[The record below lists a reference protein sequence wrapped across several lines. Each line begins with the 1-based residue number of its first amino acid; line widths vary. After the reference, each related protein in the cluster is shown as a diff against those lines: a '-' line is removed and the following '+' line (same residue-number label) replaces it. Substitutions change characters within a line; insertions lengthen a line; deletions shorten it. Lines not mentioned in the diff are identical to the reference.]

1 MEEII
6 KCYLLDCKIN
16 SKMKKISILGST
28 GSIGINA
35 LSVIDNHLNNFI
47 VVALSAHKNGK
58 LIIEQA
64 KKYQPEFVAVV
75 DPDIANFVEDELR
88 STNIKILKGRQGLL
102 ELSSYGSVD
111 LMLNALVGS
120 SGMEPTINALQS
132 GVDVALSNKESLV
145 MAGSIINEIKNK
157 SGAKIFPVDSE
168 HSAIWQCLAGESIKE
183 VNKIILTGSGGP
195 FRTLEIGQFNS
206 ITVDR
211 ALNHP
216 NWEMG
221 EKITIDSAT
230 MMNKGLE
237 VIEAF
242 WLFDISKD
250 MIEIIIHPQSIIHSM
265 VEFKDKSVKAQLG
278 LPDMKIPI
286 QYALTYPNHSNA
298 DWDELDLT
306 GIESLT
312 FEKPDFNKFP
322 CMRLAFDALEQE
334 GTAPALLN
342 VVNEYSVYR
351 FLNNEISFIEIPQ
364 LIERALD
371 EHDFIKEP
379 SIDDVLNIEIWAQEF
394 VKSYTPKN

>member
-1 MEEII
+1 
-6 KCYLLDCKIN
+6 
-16 SKMKKISILGST
+16 MKKISILGST

-35 LSVIDNHLNNFI
+35 LSVVDNHLNNFK

-102 ELSSYGSVD
+102 ELSSYDSVD

-168 HSAIWQCLAGESIKE
+168 HSAIWQCLVGESIKE

-221 EKITIDSAT
+221 KKITIDSAT

>member
-35 LSVIDNHLNNFI
+35 LSVIDNHLNDFI

-58 LIIEQA
+58 LLIEQA

-75 DPDIANFVEDELR
+75 DLDTANFVEDELR
-88 STNIKILKGRQGLL
+88 STNIKILKGREGLL
-102 ELSSYGSVD
+102 EISSYGSVD

-132 GVDVALSNKESLV
+132 EVDVALSNKESLV

-221 EKITIDSAT
+221 KKITIDSAT

-237 VIEAF
+237 VIEAY

-306 GIESLT
+306 SIESLT

-364 LIERALD
+364 LIERAFD

>member
-6 KCYLLDCKIN
+6 KCYFLDCKIN

-35 LSVIDNHLNNFI
+35 LSVIDNHLNDFI

-58 LIIEQA
+58 LLIEQA

-75 DPDIANFVEDELR
+75 DLDTANFVEDELR
-88 STNIKILKGRQGLL
+88 STNIKILKGREGLL

-132 GVDVALSNKESLV
+132 EVDVALSNKESLV

-168 HSAIWQCLAGESIKE
+168 HSAIWQCLVGESIKE

-221 EKITIDSAT
+221 KKITIDSAT

-306 GIESLT
+306 SIESLT

-334 GTAPALLN
+334 GTVPALLN

-364 LIERALD
+364 LIERAFD